1 MCILLLMRS
10 KNQFLLFTPCTAN
23 HHICDVCELKNGRAI
38 DFRTKTVDE
47 TIIPG
52 PLMRWKMPNVAVV
65 AVAAAA
71 MLLVTAETVLAAGG
85 GGGGGGSG
93 GVLWYLKYEHD
104 VA

>member
-1 MCILLLMRS
+1 
-10 KNQFLLFTPCTAN
+10 
-23 HHICDVCELKNGRAI
+23 
-38 DFRTKTVDE
+38 VDE

-71 MLLVTAETVLAAGG
+71 MLLVTAETVLAG

-93 GVLWYLKYEHD
+93 GGEGRGDSVMC
-104 VA
+104 VAYIYINTTAMARAMESYIL